1 MSTNLANKLKTLRK
15 ERNIQQEKLAAFLNV
30 SVQAVSKWENGNTC
44 PDISLLPDIARFYGI
59 TVDKLLQVELIDEE
73 RLYNEYEQKAESL
86 FKKLR
91 FKEIIPLWQEAYY
104 KMPNNI
110 KVKEMLMSAYFDA
123 DKHKYQ
129 NEIIELGTEIYNS
142 NAYAYYKG
150 QAIEQVA
157 RTYAES
163 GNLDMAKNWIKKSY
177 HLMHSQEF
185 LNMMIL
191 TNGKEFIQNFAFA
204 NYWYL
209 DRLFYMA
216 VSLYTCN
223 NISDRNTYIRSVLK
237 TVAQLYETVYPND
250 DMSFNTLQNL
260 YILHICIA
268 EDEAS
273 LNGDEKVIKHHLT
286 RAAECAIKS
295 LSLCEHTLNHPLVY
309 GHKVSAVTNQNQIIE
324 LMQNDIQKDVY
335 NKYKNNDWFI
345 NLKEKIS

>member
-1 MSTNLANKLKTLRK
+1 MSTNLANKLKILRK
-15 ERNIQQEKLAAFLNV
+15 ERNIQQEKLATFLNV

-59 TVDKLLQVELIDEE
+59 TVDELLQVELIDEE
-73 RLYNEYEQKAESL
+73 RLYNEYEAKAESL

-91 FKEIIPLWQEAYY
+91 FKEIIPLWQEAYH
-104 KMPNNI
+104 KMPNSIN
-110 KVKEMLMSAYFDA
+110 VKEMLMSAYFDA
-123 DKHKYQ
+123 NKHKYQ

-142 NAYAYYKG
+142 NADAYYKG

-157 RTYAES
+157 RTYAEN
-163 GNLDMAKNWIKKSY
+163 GNLDMAKEWIKKSY

-191 TNGKEFIQNFAFA
+191 TDGNEFIQNFAFA

-223 NISDRNTYIRSVLK
+223 NIPDKNTYIQSVLK
-237 TVAQLYETVYPND
+237 IVAQLYETVYPND
-250 DMSFNTLQNL
+250 DMSFNALQNL
-260 YILHICIA
+260 YTLHICIA
-268 EDEAS
+268 EDES
-273 LNGDEKVIKHHLT
+273 TFSGDENIIKLHLT

-295 LSLCEHTLNHPLVY
+295 STLCEHTLNHPLVY
-309 GHKVSAVTNQNQIIE
+309 GHKVSSVQDNGLLSIF
-324 LMQNDIQKDVY
+324 QNDIQKEVY
-335 NKYKNNDWFI
+335 NKYNNKDWFAKI
-345 NLKEKIS
+345 KEKIS